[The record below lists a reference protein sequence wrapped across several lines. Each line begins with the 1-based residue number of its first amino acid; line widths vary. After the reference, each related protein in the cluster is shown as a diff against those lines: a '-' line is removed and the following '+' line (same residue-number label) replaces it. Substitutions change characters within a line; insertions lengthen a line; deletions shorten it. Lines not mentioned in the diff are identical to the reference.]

1 MAKGGVNIVSFDGE
15 YTYLPFSSAAAVYF
29 SDSALKGLDYHT
41 VAIIGSQSTGKSTL
55 LNLLFDT
62 SFDVLDVSKGRFQTT
77 KGINLSVS
85 VKDKFVIVDIEGT
98 DSQTRGE
105 DGAAFEH
112 MSALFALAVSD
123 VLMVNMWTSEIG
135 RYKAASVGLLK
146 TIFEVNLKLFT
157 EQGRKKIL
165 FLLRDFNASS
175 NNLPALKKQ
184 IGTTMAEIWS
194 AIAKPPSH
202 SMLNVLDCFEF
213 EFFTFAPRDFKEDEF
228 KQDVGVLQSRFTAE
242 DESGYLFSNLRTDIP
257 FDGLDTYYREIWT
270 LIKSEKDLNI
280 PSQKEMLA
288 NLRCNEIK
296 QEVFQ
301 IFKETLRDLRL
312 KSGKT
317 LIPNLSSVSNSYL
330 ESSLLVYDDK
340 ASSYHHEVYSQVRV
354 ELRAMEV
361 AEVKDIFEAQVKL
374 LKNDC
379 IGKFRTEMG
388 SVIEKGKPTVDLIS
402 KAGEARDRT
411 VQRFQEVVE
420 SSVLEGSGWDAEMA
434 LEELHDSLR
443 EWLRTEI
450 SKQRSLLEDVVKKT
464 LSGDFTGKVNKIID
478 SALDDSMWSSLYS
491 LQVAS
496 LQPLEPYV
504 LSVIAGLGDSEEEQG
519 AFLATLRTRCLEV
532 IKSKV
537 SKHNSNLVDSMTK
550 RFNRWFLK
558 DEQDVPR
565 SWEKTNVEEI
575 YRASRDR
582 ALQVLEVFRWF
593 KLVPVCEEGFDGN
606 C

>member
-15 YTYLPFSSAAAVYF
+15 YTYLPLSSAAYF
-29 SDSALKGLDYHT
+29 SDSGLKGLDYHT

-62 SFDVLDVSKGRFQTT
+62 SFDVLDVSKGRTQTT

-85 VKDKFVIVDIEGT
+85 VKDKVIIVDIEGT
-98 DSQTRGE
+98 DSQVRGE

-194 AIAKPPSH
+194 AIVKPPSH
-202 SMLNVLDCFEF
+202 TMLSVLDCFEF
-213 EFFTFAPRDFKEDEF
+213 EFFTFAPRDFKLDEF
-228 KQDVGVLQSRFTAE
+228 KQDVSVLQNRFTLE
-242 DESGYLFSNLRTDIP
+242 GQSGYLFEDLRTDIP

-301 IFKETLRDLRL
+301 SFKESLRELRS
-312 KSGKT
+312 KAGKV
-317 LIPNLSSVSNSYL
+317 LISDLSSVSTAHM
-330 ESSLLVYDDK
+330 ESALLVFDDK
-340 ASSYHHEVYSQVRV
+340 ASSYHHEVYSQVRL

-361 AEVKDIFEAQVKL
+361 AEVKDIFEAQIKL

-379 IGKFRTEMG
+379 IAKFRAEMT
-388 SVIEKGKPTVDLIS
+388 SRLEKGKPTVDLIS
-402 KAGEARDRT
+402 KAEGVRDKA
-411 VQRFQEVVE
+411 VGRFMEIVA
-420 SSVLEGSGWDAEMA
+420 SSVLEDSGWDAEMA

-450 SKQRSLLEDVVKKT
+450 SKQRSLLEDVIKKT
-464 LSGDFTGKVNKIID
+464 LSGDFTGKINKIID
-478 SALDDSMWSSLYS
+478 SALDDSMWSSLYA
-491 LQVAS
+491 LQVS
-496 LQPLEPYV
+496 VFQPLEPYV
-504 LSVIAGLGDSEEEQG
+504 LSVISGLGDSEEEQS
-519 AFLATLRTRCLEV
+519 AFTALLRSRCLEV

-537 SKHNSNLVDSMTK
+537 VKHNSNLVDSMTK

-565 SWEKTNVEEI
+565 SWEKTNIEEV
-575 YRASRDR
+575 YKASRDN
-582 ALQVLEVFRWF
+582 ALQMLEVFRWF
-593 KLVPVCEEGFDGN
+593 KLVPLGEEGFDGKD
-606 C
+606 